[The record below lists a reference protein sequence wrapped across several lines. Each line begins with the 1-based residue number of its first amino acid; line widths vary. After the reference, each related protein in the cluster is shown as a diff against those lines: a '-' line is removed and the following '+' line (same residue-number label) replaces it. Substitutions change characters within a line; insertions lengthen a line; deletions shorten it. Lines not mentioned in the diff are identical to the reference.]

1 VQTKIL
7 IVFVCI
13 ILSTQI
19 MAQTP
24 PDTLWTRTFGG
35 SSGDYAKSVQ
45 QTSDGGYIIGGW
57 TFSYGAGEGDFW
69 LLKTNANGDSLW
81 SNTFGGIESE
91 DAYSVQQ
98 SSDGGYIIA
107 GETYSYGA
115 GEGDFWLLKTN
126 ANGDSLWSNTFG
138 GSDRDYAKSVQQ
150 TTDGGY
156 IIAGY
161 TYCYGAGFD
170 ILLIKTDEN
179 GDSLW
184 TRTFGGGLDDEANS
198 AQQTFDGGYI
208 IAGETKSYGSGGYDF
223 WLIKTDEN
231 GNEIWN
237 ETFGGSGSE
246 QAKSVQ
252 QTSDGGFVIAGY
264 TTSYGAGLSDVWLI
278 KTDENGNEIWNSTFG
293 GSDYENARSVQQT
306 TNGGYII
313 TGYTKSYGEGEADF
327 WLIKTNANGDSLW
340 SKTFGGIECDDA
352 YSVQQTS
359 EDGYIIAGQTYSFGT
374 GESDIWLIK
383 LEGQVGV
390 EDNSIPISINLHQNH
405 PNPFNPTTSISFSIP
420 EESAV
425 DISVY
430 NIKGQKVKSL
440 VKDSFE
446 SGNHSV
452 VWNSKDDTGK
462 SVSSGVYFFKLNLNG
477 VTNQIRKCILISD

>member
-1 VQTKIL
+1 
-7 IVFVCI
+7 
-13 ILSTQI
+13 
-19 MAQTP
+19 M
-24 PDTLWTRTFGG
+24 
-35 SSGDYAKSVQ
+35 
-45 QTSDGGYIIGGW
+45 
-57 TFSYGAGEGDFW
+57 
-69 LLKTNANGDSLW
+69 KTNANGDSLW

-170 ILLIKTDEN
+170 IWLIKTDEN

-198 AQQTFDGGYI
+198 VQQTSDGGYI

-246 QAKSVQ
+246 QAQSVQ

-278 KTDENGNEIWNSTFG
+278 KTDC
-293 GSDYENARSVQQT
+293 RRL
-306 TNGGYII
+306 
-313 TGYTKSYGEGEADF
+313 KM
-327 WLIKTNANGDSLW
+327 LW
-340 SKTFGGIECDDA
+340 SA
-352 YSVQQTS
+352 R
-359 EDGYIIAGQTYSFGT
+359 
-374 GESDIWLIK
+374 GEYEK
-383 LEGQVGV
+383 ET
-390 EDNSIPISINLHQNH
+390 NSQ
-405 PNPFNPTTSISFSIP
+405 
-420 EESAV
+420 
-425 DISVY
+425 
-430 NIKGQKVKSL
+430 
-440 VKDSFE
+440 
-446 SGNHSV
+446 
-452 VWNSKDDTGK
+452 
-462 SVSSGVYFFKLNLNG
+462 
-477 VTNQIRKCILISD
+477 